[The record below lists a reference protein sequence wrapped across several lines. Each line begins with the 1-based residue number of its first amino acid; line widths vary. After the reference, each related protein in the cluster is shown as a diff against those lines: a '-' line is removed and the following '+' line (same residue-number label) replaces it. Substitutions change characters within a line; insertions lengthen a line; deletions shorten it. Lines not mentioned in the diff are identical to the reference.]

1 MAKFVKQ
8 TGPDEVPLMPFI
20 TVLDDPLDAQTRTR
34 VLQCK
39 GDPSFLAEYTGRD
52 KGYSKTC
59 AQLAE
64 HNLRI
69 AAETLDPVVAGNLF
83 RVYEKMG
90 QIPMLQPT
98 ST

>member
-1 MAKFVKQ
+1 MAKFVNK
-8 TGPDEVPLMPFI
+8 TGPGNVPLMPFI

-39 GDPSFLAEYTGRD
+39 GDPSFLAEYVNRD
-52 KGYSKTC
+52 KEYSKVC

-64 HNLRI
+64 PNLRV
-69 AAETLDPVVAGNLF
+69 AAETLDPGVAGNLV

-90 QIPMLQPT
+90 QIPILQPK